1 MFTVKNKGMQMEG
14 KKKKTNEKNTPQ
26 KKATITQH
34 SEMCF
39 AALTLLTSDCHEHIS
54 NWLSMKEV

>member
-1 MFTVKNKGMQMEG
+1 MFTVENKGMQMEG
-14 KKKKTNEKNTPQ
+14 QKKKTNEKHTPQ

-39 AALTLLTSDCHEHIS
+39 VALTLLTSDCHEHIS
-54 NWLSMKEV
+54 N